1 MHLEYIWIILAVIL
15 LLLELWAINI
25 VLRSTGGWVTKGL
38 WIVVL
43 IFVPLL
49 GLIAWAMFGPSAK
62 WRRTVLISNLWRGR
76 SLPHHRSGVW
86 PELVSQLRPW
96 QSPH

>member
-1 MHLEYIWIILAVIL
+1 
-15 LLLELWAINI
+15 
-25 VLRSTGGWVTKGL
+25 
-38 WIVVL
+38 VL

-49 GLIAWAMFGPSAK
+49 GLIAWAMSGPSAK